1 MVSKVENPTWVCPHC
16 NNVTGPDSLARDL
29 LVEHLLET
37 LPKRATEIE
46 YTGDHTN
53 YKIAKTEDP
62 DSDDDD
68 DDDERNSI
76 DTSKLAEKN
85 ATREQDLTTNKT
97 QNDVIDLISDDEEE
111 EEGETG
117 NDSNQASS
125 TANGNVP
132 LKRSWEA
139 QNH

>member
-16 NNVTGPDSLARDL
+16 NNVTGPDSIARDL

-53 YKIAKTEDP
+53 YKITKTEDP
-62 DSDDDD
+62 DSDGDD
-68 DDDERNSI
+68 DDDEKDSV
-76 DTSKLAEKN
+76 DTSKSAENN
-85 ATREQDLTTNKT
+85 ATQGQDVTTTKI

-111 EEGETG
+111 EGETG
-117 NDSNQASS
+117 NNSNQASS
-125 TANGNVP
+125 TVNGNVP
-132 LKRSWEA
+132 SKRSWED

>member
-16 NNVTGPDSLARDL
+16 NNVTGPDSLARDM

-53 YKIAKTEDP
+53 YKIIKTEDP

-68 DDDERNSI
+68 DDDEKDSV
-76 DTSKLAEKN
+76 DTKKPVENN
-85 ATREQDLTTNKT
+85 ATQKQDVTINKI
-97 QNDVIDLISDDEEE
+97 QNDIIDLISDDEEE
-111 EEGETG
+111 EEGKTK
-117 NDSNQASS
+117 NNANQASS
-125 TANGNVP
+125 TANGNIP
-132 LKRSWEA
+132 SKRSWEA

>member
-16 NNVTGPDSLARDL
+16 NNVTGPDSIARDL

-53 YKIAKTEDP
+53 YKITKTEDP
-62 DSDDDD
+62 DSDGDD
-68 DDDERNSI
+68 DDDEKDSV
-76 DTSKLAEKN
+76 DTSKSAENN
-85 ATREQDLTTNKT
+85 ATQGQDVTTTKT

-111 EEGETG
+111 EGETG
-117 NDSNQASS
+117 NNSNQASS
-125 TANGNVP
+125 TVNGNVP
-132 LKRSWEA
+132 SKRSWED

>member
-16 NNVTGPDSLARDL
+16 NNVTGPDSIARDL

-46 YTGDHTN
+46 YTEDHTN
-53 YKIAKTEDP
+53 YKITKTEDP
-62 DSDDDD
+62 DSDGDD
-68 DDDERNSI
+68 DDDEKDSV
-76 DTSKLAEKN
+76 DTSKSVENN
-85 ATREQDLTTNKT
+85 ATQGQGVTTTKT

-111 EEGETG
+111 EGETG
-117 NDSNQASS
+117 NNSNQASS
-125 TANGNVP
+125 TVNGNVP
-132 LKRSWEA
+132 SKRSWED